1 MVQNNLIEWFIV
13 AFITFNHS
21 DEVKIKLMQDGF
33 ATKPACVSYLKENAS
48 VVNDIQILEPTNNGM
63 WFECLDTNTVARYKI
78 KRKSI

>member
-1 MVQNNLIEWFIV
+1 
-13 AFITFNHS
+13 
-21 DEVKIKLMQDGF
+21 MQDGF
-33 ATKPACVSYLKENAS
+33 ATKPACISYLKENAS